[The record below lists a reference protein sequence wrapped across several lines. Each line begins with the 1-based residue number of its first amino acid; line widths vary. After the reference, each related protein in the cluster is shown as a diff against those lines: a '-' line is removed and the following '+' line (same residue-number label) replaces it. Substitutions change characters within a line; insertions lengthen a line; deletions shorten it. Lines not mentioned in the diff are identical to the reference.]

1 MISNDMPGYYI
12 KKHKKINEMAFKIG
26 KNLKNYI

>member
-1 MISNDMPGYYI
+1 MISNDMADYYI

-26 KNLKNYI
+26 KILKN

>member
-1 MISNDMPGYYI
+1 MISNDMADYYI

-26 KNLKNYI
+26 ICNNLR